1 MSKPETIPFWE
12 QSRGGG
18 PITDWN
24 NSRAEMHRR
33 AAEREARYAN
43 PVAVLGDKRVKDGDG
58 LSRDERRRRGLCWRC
73 GARPIDGRAVCETH
87 KDDKPRRRPRNR
99 RQTAPGIAPAGP
111 QMGPESTQETKT
123 MADSCEVWQRNLGL
137 CMAKLT

>member
-43 PVAVLGDKRVKDGDG
+43 PVAVLGEGRVKDTDSVTAEQGHGIVTVAQPDISG
-58 LSRDERRRRGLCWRC
+58 EAAVECSS
-73 GARPIDGRAVCETH
+73 GR
-87 KDDKPRRRPRNR
+87 
-99 RQTAPGIAPAGP
+99 
-111 QMGPESTQETKT
+111 
-123 MADSCEVWQRNLGL
+123 
-137 CMAKLT
+137 